1 MKNNFQMA
9 GIFPYNAKRRNQ
21 VPVLGNTPKSSNG
34 AGMTRFTSRFSRSL
48 EIELASLL
56 APQNRK

>member
-1 MKNNFQMA
+1 MENSFQMA

-34 AGMTRFTSRFSRSL
+34 EQA
-48 EIELASLL
+48 
-56 APQNRK
+56 